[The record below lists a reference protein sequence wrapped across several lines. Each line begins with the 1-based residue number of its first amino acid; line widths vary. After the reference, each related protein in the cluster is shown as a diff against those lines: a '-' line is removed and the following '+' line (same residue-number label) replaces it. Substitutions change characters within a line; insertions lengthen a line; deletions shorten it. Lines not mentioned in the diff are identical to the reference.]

1 MDAQPFPFDKAAMF
15 IAIPLENKPSW
26 RSPPWMT
33 VLLIAVN
40 CLIFWGW
47 QAPEET
53 AVERAGARYAQTM
66 LPTIE
71 LPLFLTH
78 LKQQAA
84 QGNTRYE
91 RNIVQAAEGL
101 YKRKAYAQL
110 YALMWQ
116 EKKFRQQLLDGLLI
130 TPSHPRYAQWTEA
143 RDAFAPQ
150 EPRSRFTERWSISY
164 EPDAGWQPLQAFTS
178 IFLHGSTGHL
188 LGNMAFL
195 FLFGFTLELAL
206 GAFTYLAFYV
216 VGGIG
221 ASLFALMFY
230 AGMGGYGLGAS
241 GAISA
246 LMAMYAVMYR
256 MRRIRFFYMLLF
268 YFNYATWPALIMLP
282 VWMSVE
288 LLQHLL
294 GGKQVAYMAH
304 FGGLLTGALLMWIY
318 MRLQVVE
325 APVNEQERA
334 NAITQPLTEAVA
346 RAQRYTDALEFG
358 RAAPAWR
365 EAARL
370 APSDLGIL
378 RAWFESSRH
387 QPGSEDFH
395 AAARRIFKLPAATD
409 TERQLQLSSY
419 RTYQQRAQPSMR
431 MSADTMHGLA
441 RSFVRLGA
449 LPEAENLCRSLLR
462 VAEHPQW
469 PATLLLL
476 VNGMAQ
482 TGRVQEAK
490 AWLPTLQQLAPQEA
504 VTRWLAQ
511 QG

>member
-1 MDAQPFPFDKAAMF
+1 
-15 IAIPLENKPSW
+15 
-26 RSPPWMT
+26 
-33 VLLIAVN
+33 
-40 CLIFWGW
+40 
-47 QAPEET
+47 
-53 AVERAGARYAQTM
+53 
-66 LPTIE
+66 
-71 LPLFLTH
+71 
-78 LKQQAA
+78 
-84 QGNTRYE
+84 
-91 RNIVQAAEGL
+91 
-101 YKRKAYAQL
+101 
-110 YALMWQ
+110 
-116 EKKFRQQLLDGLLI
+116 
-130 TPSHPRYAQWTEA
+130 
-143 RDAFAPQ
+143 
-150 EPRSRFTERWSISY
+150 
-164 EPDAGWQPLQAFTS
+164 
-178 IFLHGSTGHL
+178 
-188 LGNMAFL
+188 
-195 FLFGFTLELAL
+195 
-206 GAFTYLAFYV
+206 
-216 VGGIG
+216 
-221 ASLFALMFY
+221 
-230 AGMGGYGLGAS
+230 
-241 GAISA
+241 
-246 LMAMYAVMYR
+246 
-256 MRRIRFFYMLLF
+256 
-268 YFNYATWPALIMLP
+268 MLP

-419 RTYQQRAQPSMR
+419 RTYQQRAQPGMR
-431 MSADTMHGLA
+431 MSADTMHGLV

-449 LPEAENLCRSLLR
+449 LPEAENLCRSLHKA
-462 VAEHPQW
+462 AEHPQW

-482 TGRVQEAK
+482 AGRVQEAK
-490 AWLPTLQQLAPQEA
+490 AWLPTLQQLAPQET